1 MGIRRPR
8 PGFTMVEVLVAVS
21 LSMLM
26 VSVAWTLFSQTQRVA
41 KRTQARLQLHAS
53 AKTIYESLRRDLLAM
68 QQSCA
73 LWLESK
79 ASPTSIDLVFMTA
92 PMDEAGYQMKGQW
105 SNVAVADLVWTRWR
119 WDGVRHRLESARN
132 MTSRTWPID
141 QASDGIPSNP
151 AAPAEVLDSGIS
163 SARFWPQPRRFTAGD
178 AVSGT
183 AGLDGNRWQLATA
196 GGAAVGSGRNL
207 GDWSDLEQ
215 RLGPVCT
222 GVQSCTI
229 ELVQAGKTAAGA
241 VRTVHADG
249 SADLSFC
256 SHGIRMDGVASRNV
270 SDAPA
275 AITGFADEIGE
286 RPAVLRISFV
296 LVDAPTGI
304 SLPFSFSIALPGPAL
319 LP

>member
-1 MGIRRPR
+1 MVRRSR

-73 LWLESK
+73 FWLVSQ
-79 ASPTSIDLVFMTA
+79 ATPTSIDLVFMTA
-92 PMDEAGYQMKGQW
+92 AMDEAGYQMKGGW
-105 SNVAVADLVWTRWR
+105 SNVAVGDLAWVRWH
-119 WDGVRHRLESARN
+119 WNGTRHRLESARN

-141 QASDGIPSNP
+141 QAADGIPANP
-151 AAPAEVLDSGIS
+151 AAPAEVLANDIP
-163 SARFWPQPRRFTAGD
+163 SARFWPQPRRYTAGD
-178 AVSGT
+178 VLQGA
-183 AGLDGNRWQLATA
+183 AGLDGNRWQLSTA
-196 GGAAVGSGRNL
+196 GGAAVGAGRNL
-207 GDWSDLEQ
+207 GDWTDLQQ
-215 RLGPVCT
+215 RLGPVCS

-229 ELVQAGKTAAGA
+229 ELVQAGKTAGGA

-249 SADLSFC
+249 SADLNFC
-256 SHGIRMDGVASRNV
+256 AHGIRMDGVASRFV
-270 SDAPA
+270 TDAPA
-275 AITGFADEIGE
+275 AITGFPDEIGE